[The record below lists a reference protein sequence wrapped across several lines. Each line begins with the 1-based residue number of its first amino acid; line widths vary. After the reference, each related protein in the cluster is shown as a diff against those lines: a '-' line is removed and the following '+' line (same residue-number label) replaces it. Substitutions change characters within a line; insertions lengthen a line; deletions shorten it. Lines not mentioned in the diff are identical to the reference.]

1 MHNDAFFH
9 IYLVKKRI
17 IEYNVKKGSSHNQH
31 VRVTNILAGLVQ
43 KIREEG
49 IVYRIRRAVIK
60 EVNMSSISLE
70 TNSEPKKKFKVPHVY
85 VILMIVVAI
94 CAILT
99 YIAPAGEYARVEG
112 PGGRMIVDPTSF
124 TYVDKTP
131 VSLFGYLLS
140 VPKGMAQVAE
150 IIFFIFIVGG
160 SFAVV
165 QATGAIEA
173 GLGRV
178 TKSMAGKERA
188 IIPIVMILFSLGG
201 SVFGMAEET
210 LPFIPIMVTLA
221 IALGFDSITG
231 AAIVLAG
238 AGAGFAGAFM
248 NPFTVGVAQGIAELP
263 LFSGLGFRLV
273 CYLLMVALTT
283 IFIYRYAGKVRKD
296 PTRSLMYEIDKTRE
310 DVLDLSVLKELTLYH
325 KLVLLVVAGTIALLI
340 FGVIQFGWYIQE
352 ISGLFLGM
360 AIVSGVIG
368 RLGLSGT
375 AENLLIGMSNLA
387 GGALVV
393 GFARAILVVLQ
404 EGHIMDTLLFSIST
418 AVSQLPSIFAALGM
432 YVFQCLLNYIV
443 PSGSGQAAV
452 SMPIMAPLADLVGVT
467 RQTAVL
473 AYQFGDGI
481 SNIFTPTSGYFM
493 AGLALAKIPWDKWAK
508 WILPLI
514 LLQYLLGAVL
524 VTVAHAMQ
532 LGPF

>member
-1 MHNDAFFH
+1 M
-9 IYLVKKRI
+9 
-17 IEYNVKKGSSHNQH
+17 E
-31 VRVTNILAGLVQ
+31 
-43 KIREEG
+43 
-49 IVYRIRRAVIK
+49 
-60 EVNMSSISLE
+60 MSSKA
-70 TNSEPKKKFKVPHVY
+70 KKKFKVPHVY
-85 VILMIVVAI
+85 VILMIIVAI
-94 CAILT
+94 CAIFT

-124 TYVDKTP
+124 TYVDRAP
-131 VSLFGYLLS
+131 VNLFGYLLS
-140 VPKGMAQVAE
+140 VPKGMAEVAE

-173 GLGRV
+173 GLGKVTRV
-178 TKSMAGKERA
+178 MAGKERL

-201 SVFGMAEET
+201 AVFGMAEET

-238 AGAGFAGAFM
+238 AGAGFTGAFM

-263 LFSGLGFRLV
+263 MFSGMGFRLAV
-273 CYLLMVALTT
+273 YALMITLSTT
-283 IFIYRYAGKVRKD
+283 FIFIYAGKVKKD
-296 PTRSLMYEIDKTRE
+296 PAKSLMYDFDKTRD
-310 DVLDLSVLKELTLYH
+310 DVLDLSVLKELTTAH
-325 KLVLLVVAGTIALLI
+325 KIVLLVVVATIGLLV
-340 FGVIQFGWYIQE
+340 FGVIHYGWYIQE
-352 ISGLFLGM
+352 ISALFLGM
-360 AIVSGVIG
+360 AIISGLVG
-368 RLGLSGT
+368 RLGMNGT
-375 AENLLIGMSNLA
+375 AENLLIGMSSLA

-393 GFARAILVVLQ
+393 GFARAILVVLN
-404 EGHIMDTLLFSIST
+404 EGHIMDTLLFSISS
-418 AVSQLPSIFAALGM
+418 AVSHLPSILAALGM
-432 YVFQCLLNYIV
+432 YIFQCLLNFIV

-452 SMPIMAPLADLVGVT
+452 SMPIMAPLADLVHVT

-514 LLQYLLGAVL
+514 LMQYALGAIL

>member
-1 MHNDAFFH
+1 
-9 IYLVKKRI
+9 
-17 IEYNVKKGSSHNQH
+17 
-31 VRVTNILAGLVQ
+31 
-43 KIREEG
+43 
-49 IVYRIRRAVIK
+49 
-60 EVNMSSISLE
+60 MSSTSLE
-70 TNSEPKKKFKVPHVY
+70 ANSKPKKKFQVPHVY
-85 VILMIVVAI
+85 VILLVVVAI

-99 YIAPAGEYARVEG
+99 YVAPAGEYARVEG
-112 PGGRMIVDPTSF
+112 PGDRMVVDASSF
-124 TYVDKTP
+124 TYVDQTP
-131 VSLFGYLLS
+131 VNLFGFLLS
-140 VPKGMAQVAE
+140 VPKGMAETAE

-173 GLGRV
+173 GIGRI
-178 TKSMAGKERA
+178 TKTMAGKERLV
-188 IIPIVMILFSLGG
+188 IPIVMILFSLGG

-221 IALGFDSITG
+221 IALGFDSLTG
-231 AAIVLAG
+231 AAIVLVG

-263 LFSGLGFRLV
+263 YLSGMGFRIGM
-273 CYLLMVALTT
+273 YFAMIILTVV
-283 IFIYRYAGKVRKD
+283 FVFLYAGKVKRNPEK
-296 PTRSLMYEIDKTRE
+296 SLMYDIDKTRN
-310 DVLDLSVLKELTLYH
+310 DVLDLSVLKEFTIYH
-325 KLVLLVVAGTIALLI
+325 KLVLLVVAGTIALLV
-340 FGVIQFGWYIQE
+340 FGVIKYGWYIQE
-352 ISGLFLGM
+352 ISALFLGM
-360 AIVSGVIG
+360 AIVSGIIG
-368 RLGLSGT
+368 KLGLNGT
-375 AENLLIGMSNLA
+375 AENLLIGMASLA

-393 GFARAILVVLQ
+393 GFARAILVVLS
-404 EGHIMDTLLFSIST
+404 EGHILDTLLFSISST
-418 AVSQLPSIFAALGM
+418 VAHLPSALTALGM
-432 YVFQCLLNYIV
+432 YIFQCLLNYIV

-467 RQTAVL
+467 RQTAVI
-473 AYQFGDGI
+473 AYQLGDGI

-524 VTVAHAMQ
+524 VTIAHAVQ

>member
-1 MHNDAFFH
+1 
-9 IYLVKKRI
+9 
-17 IEYNVKKGSSHNQH
+17 
-31 VRVTNILAGLVQ
+31 
-43 KIREEG
+43 
-49 IVYRIRRAVIK
+49 
-60 EVNMSSISLE
+60 MSSSSLE
-70 TNSEPKKKFKVPHVY
+70 TKIEPKKKFKVPHVY
-85 VILMIVVAI
+85 VILMIFVAI
-94 CAILT
+94 CAIMT
-99 YIAPAGEYARVEG
+99 YIAPAGTYARVEG
-112 PGGRMIVDPTSF
+112 PGGRMIVDPNSF
-124 TYVDKTP
+124 TYVAQTP
-131 VSLFGYLLS
+131 VTLFGYLLS
-140 VPKGMAQVAE
+140 VPKGMAEVAQ

-160 SFAVV
+160 SFGVV

-178 TKSMAGKERA
+178 TKAMAGKERA
-188 IIPIVMILFSLGG
+188 IIPIVMAIFSLGG
-201 SVFGMAEET
+201 AVFGMAEET

-231 AAIVLAG
+231 MAIVIAG
-238 AGAGFAGAFM
+238 AAAGFTGAFM

-263 LFSGLGFRLV
+263 LFSGMSFRLV
-273 CYLLMVALTT
+273 VYVLMVALTIT
-283 IFIYRYAGKVRKD
+283 FVYRYAGKIKKD
-296 PTRSLMYEIDKTRE
+296 PTKSLMYEFDRTRE
-310 DVLDLSVLKELTLYH
+310 DVLDLSVLKELTVYH
-325 KLVLLVVAGTIALLI
+325 KLVLLVVAGTIALLV
-340 FGVIQFGWYIQE
+340 FGVIKFGWYIQE
-352 ISGLFLGM
+352 ISALFLGM

-368 RLGLSGT
+368 KLGLSGT
-375 AENLLIGMSNLA
+375 AENLLTGMSNLA

-393 GFARAILVVLQ
+393 GFARAILVVLN
-404 EGHIMDTLLFSIST
+404 EGQIMDTMLHSIAG
-418 AVSQLPSIFAALGM
+418 AVASLPSIFAALGM
-432 YVFQCLLNYIV
+432 YIFQCLLNYIV

-452 SMPIMAPLADLVGVT
+452 SMPIMAPLSDLVGVT

-514 LLQYLLGAVL
+514 LLQYLLGAIL

>member
-1 MHNDAFFH
+1 MDNQT
-9 IYLVKKRI
+9 LEVK
-17 IEYNVKKGSSHNQH
+17 
-31 VRVTNILAGLVQ
+31 
-43 KIREEG
+43 
-49 IVYRIRRAVIK
+49 
-60 EVNMSSISLE
+60 
-70 TNSEPKKKFKVPHVY
+70 PKKFFKVPHVY
-85 VILMIVVAI
+85 VILLIVVAI
-94 CAILT
+94 CAVLT
-99 YIAPAGEYARVEG
+99 YIAPAGDYARVEG

-124 TYVDKTP
+124 TYVDRTP

-140 VPKGMAQVAE
+140 VPKGMAEVAE

-173 GLGRV
+173 GLGKV
-178 TKSMAGKERA
+178 TKLMVGRERL
-188 IIPIVMILFSLGG
+188 IIPIVMVLFAFGG
-201 SVFGMAEET
+201 AVFGMAEET

-238 AGAGFAGAFM
+238 AGAGFTGAFM

-263 LFSGLGFRLV
+263 LFSGMGFRLV
-273 CYLLMVALTT
+273 VFALMVTLTT
-283 IFIYRYAGKVRKD
+283 TFIYIYAGKVKKD
-296 PTRSLMYEIDKTRE
+296 PSRSLMYEYDKTRE
-310 DVLDLSVLKELTLYH
+310 DVLDLSVLKELNVTR
-325 KLVLLVVAGTIALLI
+325 KIVLLVVAATIALLI
-340 FGVIQFGWYIQE
+340 FGVMKYGWYIQE

-360 AIVSGVIG
+360 AIVTGIIG

-375 AENLLIGMSNLA
+375 AEHLLIGMSGLA

-393 GFARAILVVLQ
+393 GFARAILIVLQ
-404 EGHIMDTLLFSIST
+404 EGHIMDTLLYTVSN
-418 AVSQLPSIFAALGM
+418 AVAVLPSILAAIGM
-432 YVFQCLLNYIV
+432 YIFQCLLNFIV

-452 SMPIMAPLADLVGVT
+452 SMPIMSPLSDLVGVT

-508 WILPLI
+508 WIIPLI
-514 LLQYLLGAVL
+514 LLQYLLGGIM
-524 VTVAHAMQ
+524 VTIAHAIQ